1 MFARSATSKKAL
13 PTWRVSENGRRRS
26 AVHDVDGQR
35 LMKIAT
41 GPKIANAAP
50 AALALRLGYLYERT
64 KLPEE
69 TFKLA
74 ARSILK

>member
-1 MFARSATSKKAL
+1 
-13 PTWRVSENGRRRS
+13 
-26 AVHDVDGQR
+26 
-35 LMKIAT
+35 MKIAT